1 MRKSILAITCLLLT
15 AQTPVWYPPMAPP
28 AETAD
33 VAKPPSDTIKRRAL
47 QMGYWLN
54 GDSMVRDPS
63 LGSIDISEI
72 VTIPDRPPESTIP
85 PFPRR

>member
-1 MRKSILAITCLLLT
+1 MYKSILAITASLFLT
-15 AQTPVWYPPMAPP
+15 AQTPSWHPPMIP
-28 AETAD
+28 AETAP
-33 VAKPPSDTIKRRAL
+33 AEPPSETLKRRAL

-63 LGSIDISEI
+63 LGSIDVSEI
-72 VTIPDRPPESTIP
+72 VTIPDRKPESTIP